1 MCITGVV
8 RDVVL
13 DVVREVRRALLTLIN
28 LTILTILTIHTV
40 YISLKKIS
48 NRERK
53 YKHLDA

>member
-1 MCITGVV
+1 MCITG
-8 RDVVL
+8 VVL